1 MVAERK
7 TSRALEGIRV
17 LDLSQV
23 VSGPMCSFY
32 LAALGAEV
40 IRVERPGGDL
50 TWKVPPFYGPR
61 GRHRETRQ
69 PDEVSLSG
77 MKRNRGKRS
86 VMISLDEPEG
96 VEVVASLAEQSD
108 VLVENFR
115 PGVSERLGLGWQT
128 LSARNPRLLYCAI
141 SGYGQTGPARH
152 HQAMDFTVE
161 AASGLMAKTGFP
173 DAPPTKVGFPI
184 GDLGPATFAALAV
197 VAALRQRDR
206 DGRGQFIDVS
216 MYDVLVS
223 WLWDDPLDEYEDAA
237 TEPRSGNRDPRG
249 SPSNSYRCT
258 DGWVNVVV
266 TDDRQWADL
275 VSILDRPDLAAYATN
290 VDRVAVNERI
300 DESLADWCREQRSD
314 DVVSRLRAAEIPV
327 AAVQPPWQARHDPH
341 AKSRDILETLRH
353 RSGEQ
358 VRSTDRLGP
367 CFPVRFSETDTGT
380 GPAEAPGAS
389 TDRVLRE
396 VLQLD
401 EGTLRDLR
409 SRGVIGA

>member
-1 MVAERK
+1 MVAEKSTARP
-7 TSRALEGIRV
+7 LEGIRV

-50 TWKVPPFYGPR
+50 TWKVPPFFGPR
-61 GRHRETRQ
+61 GRQRETRQ

-86 VMISLDEPEG
+86 VTVSLDEPEG
-96 VEVVASLAEQSD
+96 VEVVASLAERSD

-115 PGVSERLGLGWQT
+115 PGVSERLGLGWER

-141 SGYGQTGPARH
+141 SGYGQTGPARQ

-161 AASGLMAKTGFP
+161 AASGLMAKTGFAN
-173 DAPPTKVGFPI
+173 APPTKVGFPI

-206 DGRGQFIDVS
+206 SGRGQFIDVS

-237 TEPRSGNRDPRG
+237 AEPRSGNRDPRG
-249 SPSNSYRCT
+249 SPANSYRCT

-275 VSILDRPDLAAYATN
+275 VSILDRPDLAGYATN
-290 VDRVAVNERI
+290 VDRVAANEQI
-300 DESLADWCREQRSD
+300 DEALSDWCREQPSD
-314 DVVSRLRAAEIPV
+314 HVVSRLRAAEIPV

-341 AKSRDILETLRH
+341 AQSRGVLETLRH
-353 RSGEQ
+353 RCGEQ

-409 SRGVIGA
+409 SRGVIGT

>member
-1 MVAERK
+1 MVAAEATPRPL
-7 TSRALEGIRV
+7 TGIRV

-23 VSGPMCSFY
+23 VSGPMCTFY

-61 GRHRETRQ
+61 GRHRDARQ

-77 MKRNRGKRS
+77 MKRNRGKQS
-86 VMISLDEPEG
+86 VMVSLAEPEG
-96 VEVVASLAEQSD
+96 VELVACLAERSD

-115 PGVSERLGLGWQT
+115 PGVSERLGIGWKK
-128 LSARNPRLLYCAI
+128 LSARNPALLYCAI
-141 SGYGQTGPARH
+141 SGYGQTGPARD

-173 DAPPTKVGFPI
+173 DAAPTKVGFPV

-206 DGRGQFIDVS
+206 SGRGQYIDVS

-223 WLWDDPLDEYEDAA
+223 WLWDDPLDEYEDAGA
-237 TEPRSGNRDPRG
+237 QPRSGNREPRG
-249 SPSNSYRCT
+249 SPSNTYRSA

-266 TDDRQWADL
+266 TDDRQWTDL
-275 VSILDRPDLAAYATN
+275 VALLDRPDLASYATN
-290 VDRVAVNERI
+290 VERVAVNERI
-300 DESLADWCREQRSD
+300 DAALEVWCRGQSSGEI
-314 DVVSRLRAAEIPV
+314 VSRLRAAEIPV
-327 AAVQPPWQARHDPH
+327 AAVEPPWQARHDPH
-341 AKSRDILETLRH
+341 ARERGVLENLRH

-358 VRSTDRLGP
+358 NHSTDRLGP
-367 CFPVRFSETDTGT
+367 RFPVRFSETETET

-389 TDRVLRE
+389 TDRVLQE
-396 VLQLD
+396 VLGLD
-401 EGTLRDLR
+401 PRNLRDLR
-409 SRGVIGA
+409 SRGIIGA